1 MMLGGIVMI
10 FYTIL
15 STQLGE
21 MEGLGV
27 ICTSL
32 WDLPSKID
40 F

>member
-1 MMLGGIVMI
+1 MMQGGIVII
-10 FYTIL
+10 FYTIF

-21 MEGLGV
+21 MEDLRV